1 MVEAKHQESRGSRRK
16 KNEKIFEEKSKNK
29 FPIMK
34 ENEQVRKGSRSSKHD
49 SDT

>member
-1 MVEAKHQESRGSRRK
+1 MVEVKHQGSRGSRRKKK

-34 ENEQVRKGSRSSKHD
+34 ENEQV
-49 SDT
+49 